1 MTTAPSGAAAA
12 RSGTLF
18 DFPQRGGGGHFS
30 DALRMGIEEAVAL
43 EGFDRPVEF
52 VARHVRGL
60 PLGTEHDVVTGVH
73 ELDAEGVLCFA
84 GPSVSDNGLI
94 VAPLVDELGIA
105 SI

>member
-1 MTTAPSGAAAA
+1 MTTPMSDAAAV
-12 RSGTLF
+12 RVGTLF
-18 DFPQRGGGGHFS
+18 DFPQRDGGVNFTK
-30 DALRMGIEEAVAL
+30 ALRMGIEESVGL

-94 VAPLVDELGIA
+94 VAPLVDEL
-105 SI
+105 